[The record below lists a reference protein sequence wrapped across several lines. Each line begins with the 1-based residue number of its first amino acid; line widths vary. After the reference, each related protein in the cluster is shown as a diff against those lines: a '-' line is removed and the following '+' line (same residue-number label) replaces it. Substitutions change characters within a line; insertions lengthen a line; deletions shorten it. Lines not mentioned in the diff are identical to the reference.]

1 MKVSYNWLRQY
12 IQTDLQPDALAELMT
27 SIGLEVEGTE
37 AFYSVPGGL
46 EGLVIGEVLS
56 CGPHPNAD
64 RLSVTTVSV
73 GEEMP
78 LSIVCGAPN
87 VAAGQKV
94 VVATVGTTIHP
105 TEGEGFTIQ
114 KRKVRGEAS
123 EGMICAED
131 EIGLGQ
137 SHEGIMVLPDE
148 AEVGLAAADY
158 FEVER
163 DTVFEVGLTPNRSD
177 ATGHLGCAFDIAAAL
192 KIQLDQEAHFQKPS
206 VEDFSVDNTSL
217 SIDIVVENEAACPR
231 YAGLCIEGLEVKE
244 SPAWLQNR
252 LKAIGLSPKNN
263 VVDVTNYI
271 LHELGQPLHAFDY
284 DKIKGQ
290 QIRVKNL
297 AQGTKFITLDEEKRQ
312 LREGD
317 LMICDAE
324 SNPMC
329 MAGIFGGLHSSVT
342 EETTRLFLESAYFE
356 AKAIRRSST
365 HHLLRTDAA
374 GCYEKGADPNKVLYA
389 LKRAALLIKELANG
403 KIASEIVDHYPQV
416 AERADVR
423 LRYAQIERLL
433 GLEIPKN
440 TVKAIL
446 KVLDMELLEEK
457 ETELLVSVPTDK
469 ADVTREAD
477 VIEEIL
483 RIYGMDKIPTP
494 ETLRSVL
501 AHAPKP
507 NPHKLRNL
515 AADWLASN
523 GFNEMMA
530 LSLNQ
535 SSNYT
540 HETLGFEEKDMVF
553 VNNTS
558 NRNLDVMRPSMI
570 ISGLET
576 IVHNLNRQQLDL
588 QFFEFGRTY
597 FHESEKSYG
606 EQEHLTLWLT
616 GKRHPETWLYK
627 KQREVDFFSL
637 KAFAEGLL
645 QRLGLEPGNV
655 QHSAFE
661 NEQGYSYGLHYHRGK
676 QSILRFGRLHPTLLK
691 EQDIKQPVFYADFHW
706 GNVLKAIRKH
716 SIKVKPLSKFPSVRR
731 DLAVVVDKGVQF
743 SDVVGIAVKGGK
755 KLLQSVN
762 LFDHYENEEQL
773 GAGKKS
779 YALSFVFR
787 DDSKTLK
794 SKEVDKIM
802 QTIMQQCEKR
812 LNALIRQ

>member
-12 IQTDLQPDALAELMT
+12 IETDLEPNALAELMT
-27 SIGLEVEGTE
+27 SIGLEVEGVE
-37 AFYSVPGGL
+37 PFYSIPGGL

-56 CGPHPNAD
+56 CGEHPNAD
-64 RLSVTTVSV
+64 RLSLTTVSV
-73 GEEMP
+73 GVGEP

-87 VAAGQKV
+87 VAAAQKV

-105 TEGEGFTIQ
+105 TEGAGFTIE

-131 EIGLGQ
+131 EIGLGT
-137 SHEGIMVLPDE
+137 SHEGIMVLPED
-148 AEVGLAAADY
+148 APVGQAAADY

-192 KIQLDQEAHFQKPS
+192 NIQLGKDARFSKPT
-206 VEDFSVDNTSL
+206 VDDFKVDNKNL

-231 YAGLCIEGLEVKE
+231 YAGLCIEGLEIKE

-252 LKAIGLSPKNN
+252 LKAIGISPKNN
-263 VVDVTNYI
+263 VVDITNYV

-284 DKIKGQ
+284 DKIDGQ
-290 QIRVKNL
+290 QVRVKNL
-297 AQGTKFITLDEEKRQ
+297 PKGTKFVTLDEQKRQ
-312 LREGD
+312 LRAGD

-324 SNPMC
+324 SKPMC
-329 MAGIFGGLHSSVT
+329 MAGIFGGLHSGVT
-342 EETTRLFLESAYFE
+342 EQTQRLFLESAYFE

-374 GCYEKGADPNKVLYA
+374 GCYEKGADPNKVIYA

-403 KIASEIVDHYPQV
+403 KIASEIIDVYPENI
-416 AERADVR
+416 ERARVR

-433 GLEIPKN
+433 GLEIPNN

-446 KVLDMELLEEK
+446 QALDMEIVEEK
-457 ETELLVSVPTDK
+457 EEAVVVTIPTDK

-477 VIEEIL
+477 IIEELL

-494 ETLRSVL
+494 EKLRSVL
-501 AHAPKP
+501 AYAPKP

-535 SSNYT
+535 SGHYT
-540 HETLGFEEKDMVF
+540 HETLGFEEKDLVF

-558 NRNLDVMRPSMI
+558 NRNLDIMRPSMI

-576 IVHNLNRQQLDL
+576 IVYNLNRQQPDL
-588 QFFEFGRTY
+588 KFFEFGRTY
-597 FHESEKSYG
+597 HHEAEQQYS
-606 EQEHLTLWLT
+606 EQERLTLWMT
-616 GKRHPETWLYK
+616 GKRHPESWLYQE
-627 KQREVDFFSL
+627 QREVDFFSL
-637 KAFAEGLL
+637 KSFAEGLL
-645 QRLGLEPGNV
+645 ERLGLDPSNV
-655 QHSAFE
+655 QHSSFE
-661 NEQGYSYGLHYHRGK
+661 NEGGYSYGLHYHRGK
-676 QSILRFGRLHPTLLK
+676 QSILRFGRLHPSLLK
-691 EQDIKQPVFYADFHW
+691 HHDIKQPVFYADFLW
-706 GNVLKAIRKH
+706 ENVLKAIRKH
-716 SIKVKPLSKFPSVRR
+716 EIKVKALSKFPSVRR
-731 DLAVVVDKGVQF
+731 DLALVVDREVQF
-743 SDVVGIAVKGGK
+743 ADIVGIAVKAGK

-762 LFDHYENEEQL
+762 LFDLYENEEQL
-773 GAGKKS
+773 GADKKS
-779 YALSFVFR
+779 YALSFIFR
-787 DDSKTLK
+787 DESKTLK

-802 QTIMQQCEKR
+802 NTIMKQAEQRVK
-812 LNALIRQ
+812 AMIRQ

>member
-1 MKVSYNWLRQY
+1 MNVSYNWLRQY
-12 IQTDLQPDALAELMT
+12 IETDLQPDALAELMT
-27 SIGLEVEGTE
+27 SIGLEVEGLE
-37 AFYSVPGGL
+37 PFFSVPGGL
-46 EGLVIGEVLS
+46 EGLVIGEVLT
-56 CGPHPNAD
+56 CGEHPNAD
-64 RLSVTTVSV
+64 RLSLTTVSV
-73 GEEMP
+73 GTGEP

-131 EIGLGQ
+131 EIGLGS

-148 AEVGLAAADY
+148 APVGQAAADY

-192 KIQLDQEAHFQKPS
+192 KIQLVKDAKFNRPS
-206 VEDFSVDNTSL
+206 VEAFQVDNQNL

-231 YAGLCIEGLEVKE
+231 YAGLCIEGLEIKE

-252 LKAIGLSPKNN
+252 LNAIGLSPKNN
-263 VVDVTNYI
+263 VVDITNYV

-284 DKIKGQ
+284 DKVKGQ

-297 AQGTKFITLDEEKRQ
+297 AEGTTFVTLDEQERK
-312 LREGD
+312 LRAGD
-317 LMICDAE
+317 LMICDAD
-324 SNPMC
+324 SQPLC
-329 MAGIFGGLHSSVT
+329 MAGIFGGLHSGVT
-342 EETTRLFLESAYFE
+342 EETKRLFLESAYFE

-403 KIASEIVDHYPQV
+403 TIASEIIDYYPNTI
-416 AERADVR
+416 ERAKVR
-423 LRYAQIERLL
+423 LRYHQIKRLL
-433 GLEIPKN
+433 GLEIPSN

-446 KVLDMELLEEK
+446 QALDMEIVEEK
-457 ETELLVSVPTDK
+457 EDALVVTIPTDK

-501 AHAPKP
+501 AYAPKP

-515 AADWLASN
+515 AANWLASN

-535 SSNYT
+535 SGHYT
-540 HETLGFEEKDMVF
+540 HDTLGFEEKDLVF

-570 ISGLET
+570 ISGLEA
-576 IVHNLNRQQLDL
+576 ISHNLNRQQSDL
-588 QFFEFGRTY
+588 RFFEFGKTY
-597 FHESEKSYG
+597 HQEAEKEYR
-606 EQEHLTLWLT
+606 EQERLTLWMT
-616 GKRHPETWLYK
+616 GKRHAESWLYQE
-627 KQREVDFFSL
+627 QREVDFFSL
-637 KAFAEGLL
+637 KAFAENVLK
-645 QRLGLEPGNV
+645 RLGLNPDNV

-661 NEQGYSYGLHYHRGK
+661 NEGGYSYGLHYHRGK
-676 QSILRFGRLHPTLLK
+676 QSILRFGRLHPSLLK
-691 EQDIKQPVFYADFHW
+691 HHDIKQPVFYADFLW
-706 GNVLKAIRKH
+706 ENVIKAVRKH

-731 DLAVVVDKGVQF
+731 DLAVVVDKEVQF
-743 SDVVGIAVKGGK
+743 SDIVGIAVKGGK
-755 KLLQSVN
+755 KLLQTVN

-773 GAGKKS
+773 GADKKS
-779 YALSFVFR
+779 YALSFVFQ
-787 DDSKTLK
+787 DESKTLN

-802 QTIMQQCEKR
+802 DTIMKQCEKR
-812 LNALIRQ
+812 VNALIRQ